1 MVELLAPAGS
11 REALTAAVESGANA
25 VYLAGKSFGARAYA
39 DNFDR
44 EELKEAIRYAHL
56 RGVAIYVTVNTLVDQ
71 NEAEDL
77 ADYLRFLYEA
87 GVDAIIIQDLG
98 AVYLAKKILPE
109 LPLHA
114 STQMTVTSL
123 PAAKFLEKQGFQTVV
138 LAREVSLEDIKTISE
153 GTDALIETF
162 IHGALCVCY
171 SGQCLMSG
179 MIGGRSGNRGR
190 CAQPCRLPYQLVDD
204 KGDNMLAGKDVGQ
217 YLLSPRDF
225 CTIDKL
231 PDVVKAGARSLKI
244 EGRMKRPEY
253 VAVVVDAYRQS
264 LDSIHEDIRYAV
276 DALLKKDL
284 TQIFNRDFTT
294 AYLEKKPGKMMM
306 SDRRPNNRGVR
317 IGRIVAY
324 DAKKKLA
331 TMRLD
336 ERLQVGD
343 IIDIWVKVGG
353 RVNTTIQTM
362 TIGGR
367 EVESAEKGA
376 EVTFSVPSHV
386 RVSDR
391 AFKVYDAA
399 LMERAK
405 SFYAGGAPVR
415 RVGVAAE
422 VFVAE
427 GQPLTLTLRDAEG
440 NIGVGQTD
448 FLAEAARKR
457 PLSIETVQKQ
467 LERLGTTMFTL
478 DSLDFQCEGE
488 LMVPVSELNE
498 VRRRAVAQLEETRLA
513 KYERAAAT
521 YRTLPKLPRN
531 DRETKPLLTVHTD
544 TIEKVETAY
553 QNGADI
559 VLFGGENFSHHV
571 ITHADY
577 SEAARLAKAYGKQI
591 IFATPRIAKQWQ
603 MKTIEEDLLYFNE
616 IGGAG
621 VSVGNLG
628 VLALAQKISKL
639 PIHAD
644 FSLNIYNA
652 YAVDYLK
659 EQGIASV
666 TLSPELNFGQAERL
680 VRRAAL
686 PTECIVHG
694 HLPLMVSEY
703 CVLGSFLGDI
713 DKKPCP
719 QVCTKQQYYLQD
731 RMSERFP
738 IVTDQFCRM
747 HILNTKELSML
758 PHVGRFG
765 EIGVDR
771 IRIEGKYMSAEELAD
786 LVRRYRVL
794 LNTGHSLTEREM
806 EKWTYEK
813 ENITRGHY
821 FRGVL

>member
-71 NEAEDL
+71 GEVEDL

-98 AVYLAKKILPE
+98 AIYLAQKVLPE
-109 LPLHA
+109 LVLHA
-114 STQMTVTSL
+114 STQMTVTNL
-123 PAAKFLEKQGFQTVV
+123 PAAQFLADQGFETIV
-138 LAREVSLEDIKTISE
+138 LAREVSLADIKTISE
-153 GTDALIETF
+153 NTKAMIETF
-162 IHGALCVCY
+162 VHGALCVCY

-190 CAQPCRLPYQLVDD
+190 CAQPCRLPYRLLDEAGNPV
-204 KGDNMLAGKDVGQ
+204 LEGKDVGQ

-231 PDVVKAGARSLKI
+231 PDLVEAGAHSLKI

-253 VAVVVDAYRQS
+253 VSVVVDAYRKS
-264 LDSIHEDIRYAV
+264 LDLVEQGKTYAV
-276 DALLKKDL
+276 DSALKKDL

-294 AYLEKKPGKMMM
+294 AYLEKKPGKTMM

-317 IGRIVAY
+317 VGRVIAY
-324 DAKKKLA
+324 DAKKKLV

-336 ERLQVGD
+336 ERLAVGD

-353 RVNTTIQTM
+353 RVNTTIRSMMNKGQA
-362 TIGGR
+362 
-367 EVESAEKGA
+367 VESAEKGA
-376 EVTFSVPSHV
+376 EVTFEVPSHV

-391 AFKVYDAA
+391 AFKVYDAL

-405 SFYAGGAPVR
+405 SFYASGAPVR
-415 RVGVAAE
+415 RVNVKAVVSVE
-422 VFVAE
+422 E
-427 GQPLTLTLRDAEG
+427 GRPLTLTLLDEQGNTVTAE
-440 NIGVGQTD
+440 TD
-448 FLAEAARKR
+448 FIAQIARKR

-467 LERLGTTMFTL
+467 MERLGTTMFRL
-478 DSLDFQCEGE
+478 DSLDFRAEGE
-488 LMVPVSELNE
+488 LMVPISELNE
-498 VRRRAVAQLEETRLA
+498 VRRRAVEKLEEARLRP
-513 KYERAAAT
+513 YIRAAAP
-521 YRTLPKLPRN
+521 YRTLPKLTRN

-544 TIEKVETAY
+544 TIEKVEIAY
-553 QNGADI
+553 KNGADI
-559 VLFGGENFSHHV
+559 VMFGGENFSHTA
-571 ITHADY
+571 IRREDY
-577 SEAARLAKAYGKQI
+577 KKAAELAHQYAKKI
-591 IFATPRIAKQWQ
+591 ILATPRIAKQWQ
-603 MKTIEEDLLYFNE
+603 MSAIEEELRYFNE
-616 IGGAG
+616 LEADG

-628 VLALAQKISKL
+628 VLALAREICEL

-652 YAVDYLK
+652 YAVDYLR
-659 EQGIASV
+659 EQGVASV
-666 TLSPELNFGQAERL
+666 TLSPELNFSQVERL
-680 VRRAAL
+680 ARRATL

-713 DKKPCP
+713 DKKPCSK
-719 QVCTKQQYYLQD
+719 VCTRNRYYLQD

-771 IRIEGKYMSAEELAD
+771 IRIEGKYTSESELTD
-786 LVRRYRVL
+786 LVCRYRRL
-794 LNTGHSLTEREM
+794 LDMAASMSEREL
-806 EKWTYEK
+806 EKWTREK
-813 ENITRGHY
+813 DNITRGHY

>member
-1 MVELLAPAGS
+1 
-11 REALTAAVESGANA
+11 
-25 VYLAGKSFGARAYA
+25 
-39 DNFDR
+39 
-44 EELKEAIRYAHL
+44 
-56 RGVAIYVTVNTLVDQ
+56 
-71 NEAEDL
+71 
-77 ADYLRFLYEA
+77 
-87 GVDAIIIQDLG
+87 
-98 AVYLAKKILPE
+98 
-109 LPLHA
+109 
-114 STQMTVTSL
+114 
-123 PAAKFLEKQGFQTVV
+123 
-138 LAREVSLEDIKTISE
+138 
-153 GTDALIETF
+153 
-162 IHGALCVCY
+162 
-171 SGQCLMSG
+171 MSG

-190 CAQPCRLPYQLVDD
+190 CAQPCRLPYQLVDE
-204 KGDNMLAGKDVGQ
+204 KGGNVLEGKDVGQ

-231 PDVVKAGARSLKI
+231 PEVVKAGARSLKI

-264 LDSIHEDIRYAV
+264 LDSIRDDIRYTV
-276 DALLKKDL
+276 DETLKKDL

-294 AYLEKKPGKMMM
+294 AYLEKKPGKTMM

-317 IGRIVAY
+317 VGRVVAY
-324 DAKKKLA
+324 DAKKKLV

-336 ERLQVGD
+336 ERMQVGD

-362 TIGGR
+362 TMNGK
-367 EVESAEKGA
+367 EVVSADKGA
-376 EVTFSVPSHV
+376 EVTFAVPSHV

-405 SFYAGGAPVR
+405 TFYAGGAPVR

-422 VFVAE
+422 VFVSE
-427 GQPLTLTLRDAEG
+427 GQPLTLTLRDADG

-457 PLSIETVQKQ
+457 PLSAETVQKQ
-467 LERLGTTMFTL
+467 LERLGTTMFAL
-478 DSLDFQCEGE
+478 DSLDFDCEGE

-498 VRRRAVAQLEETRLA
+498 VRRRAVAQLEEARLA
-513 KYERAAAT
+513 PYMRESAP
-521 YRTLPKLPRN
+521 YRTLPKLSRN
-531 DRETKPLLTVHTD
+531 DKETKPLLSVHTD

-553 QNGADI
+553 KNGADV
-559 VLFGGENFSHHV
+559 VLFGGENFAHKA
-571 ITHADY
+571 ITHSDY
-577 SEAARLAKAYGKQI
+577 EEAVRLAKTYGKKI

-603 MKTIEEDLLYFNE
+603 MKAIEEELRLFNKL
-616 IGGAG
+616 GGDG

-628 VLALAQKISKL
+628 VMALAQEISEL

-659 EQGIASV
+659 EQGISSV
-666 TLSPELNFGQAERL
+666 TLSPELNFGQVERL
-680 VRRAAL
+680 VRRATL

-713 DKKPCP
+713 DKKPCS
-719 QVCTKQQYYLQD
+719 QVCTKQKYYLQD

-738 IVTDQFCRM
+738 IATDQFCRM

-758 PHVGRFG
+758 PHVERFG
-765 EIGVDR
+765 EIGVSR
-771 IRIEGKYMSAEELAD
+771 IRIEGKYMAPKELAD
-786 LVRRYRVL
+786 LVRRYRL
-794 LNTGHSLTEREM
+794 LLDAGNSLTERELTQ
-806 EKWTYEK
+806 WAHEK

>member
-11 REALTAAVESGANA
+11 KEALTAAVESGANA

-39 DNFDR
+39 NNFDR
-44 EELKEAIRYAHL
+44 DELKEAVRYAHL

-98 AVYLAKKILPE
+98 AIYLAQKVLPE
-109 LPLHA
+109 LVLHA
-114 STQMTVTSL
+114 STQMTVTNL
-123 PAAKFLEKQGFQTVV
+123 PAAQFLAQQGFETIV

-153 GTDALIETF
+153 NTDALIETF
-162 IHGALCVCY
+162 VHGALCVCY

-190 CAQPCRLPYQLVDD
+190 CAQPCRLPYQLLDEAGNLV
-204 KGDNMLAGKDVGQ
+204 LEGKDVGQ

-231 PDVVKAGARSLKI
+231 PELVKAGAHSLKI

-253 VAVVVDAYRQS
+253 VATVVDAYRKS
-264 LDSIHEDIRYAV
+264 LDLVEANQPYSV

-294 AYLEKKPGKMMM
+294 AYLEKKQGKLMM

-317 IGRIVAY
+317 VGRVVAY
-324 DAKKKLA
+324 DAKKKLV

-336 ERLQVGD
+336 ERMQVGD

-353 RVNTTIQTM
+353 RVNTTIQSM
-362 TIGGR
+362 TVKG
-367 EVESAEKGA
+367 EAVESAEKGT
-376 EVTFSVPSHV
+376 EVTFAVPSHV

-391 AFKVYDAA
+391 AFKVHDAA

-405 SFYAGGAPVR
+405 SFYASGAPVR
-415 RVGVAAE
+415 RVGVAAT
-422 VFVAE
+422 VSVKE
-427 GQPLTLTLRDAEG
+427 GEPLMLTLVDADG
-440 NIGVGQTD
+440 NTATAQTD
-448 FLAEAARKR
+448 FIAEPARKR

-467 LERLGTTMFTL
+467 MERMGTTMFML
-478 DSLDFQCEGE
+478 DSLDFQCDGE
-488 LMVPVSELNE
+488 LMVPISELNE
-498 VRRRAVAQLEETRLA
+498 VRRRAVEKLEEARLLPYVRNVA
-513 KYERAAAT
+513 P
-521 YRTLPKLPRN
+521 YRTLPTLARN
-531 DRETKPLLTVHTD
+531 DEETSPLLTVHTD
-544 TIEKVETAY
+544 TIEKVEIAY
-553 QNGADI
+553 QNGADV
-559 VLFGGENFSHHV
+559 VLFGGENFSHTA
-571 ITHADY
+571 IRREDY
-577 SEAARLAKAYGKQI
+577 EEAVRLARAYGKQI
-591 IFATPRIAKQWQ
+591 ILATPRIAKQWQ
-603 MKTIEEDLLYFNE
+603 MKAVEEELRYFNE
-616 IGGAG
+616 LGADG

-628 VLALAQKISKL
+628 VLALAQEIGKL
-639 PIHAD
+639 SIHAD

-652 YAVDYLK
+652 YAVDYLR
-659 EQGIASV
+659 EQGVASV
-666 TLSPELNFGQAERL
+666 TLSPELNFGQVERL
-680 VRRAAL
+680 VRRASL

-694 HLPLMVSEY
+694 QLPLMVSEY

-713 DKKPCP
+713 DKKPCSK
-719 QVCTKQQYYLQD
+719 VCTRGRYYLQD
-731 RMSERFP
+731 RMNERFP

-765 EIGVDR
+765 EIGVSR
-771 IRIEGKYMSAEELAD
+771 IRIEGKYTDAQELKS
-786 LVRRYRVL
+786 LVRRYRML
-794 LNTGHSLTEREM
+794 LDVGDTLTEREL
-806 EKWTYEK
+806 EKWTQEND
-813 ENITRGHY
+813 NITRGHY

>member
-1 MVELLAPAGS
+1 
-11 REALTAAVESGANA
+11 
-25 VYLAGKSFGARAYA
+25 
-39 DNFDR
+39 
-44 EELKEAIRYAHL
+44 
-56 RGVAIYVTVNTLVDQ
+56 
-71 NEAEDL
+71 
-77 ADYLRFLYEA
+77 
-87 GVDAIIIQDLG
+87 
-98 AVYLAKKILPE
+98 
-109 LPLHA
+109 
-114 STQMTVTSL
+114 
-123 PAAKFLEKQGFQTVV
+123 
-138 LAREVSLEDIKTISE
+138 
-153 GTDALIETF
+153 
-162 IHGALCVCY
+162 
-171 SGQCLMSG
+171 
-179 MIGGRSGNRGR
+179 
-190 CAQPCRLPYQLVDD
+190 LPYQLVDD
-204 KGDNMLAGKDVGQ
+204 KGGNVLEGKDVGQ

-231 PDVVKAGARSLKI
+231 PEVVKAGARSLKI

-264 LDSIHEDIRYAV
+264 LDSICDDIRYTV
-276 DALLKKDL
+276 DETLKKDL

-294 AYLEKKPGKMMM
+294 AYLEKKPGKTMM

-317 IGRIVAY
+317 VGRVVAY
-324 DAKKKLA
+324 DAKKKLV

-336 ERLQVGD
+336 ERMQVGD

-362 TIGGR
+362 TMNGK
-367 EVESAEKGA
+367 EVVSADKGA
-376 EVTFSVPSHV
+376 EVTFAVPSHV

-405 SFYAGGAPVR
+405 TFYAGGAPVR

-422 VFVAE
+422 VFVSE
-427 GQPLTLTLRDAEG
+427 GQPLTLTLRDADG

-457 PLSIETVQKQ
+457 PLSAETVQKQ
-467 LERLGTTMFTL
+467 LERLGTTMFAL
-478 DSLDFQCEGE
+478 DSLDFDCEGE

-498 VRRRAVAQLEETRLA
+498 VRRRAVAQLEEARLA
-513 KYERAAAT
+513 PYVRESAP
-521 YRTLPKLPRN
+521 YRTLPKLSRN
-531 DRETKPLLTVHTD
+531 DKETKPLLSVHTD

-553 QNGADI
+553 KNGADV
-559 VLFGGENFSHHV
+559 VLFGGENFAHKA
-571 ITHADY
+571 ITHSDY
-577 SEAARLAKAYGKQI
+577 EEAVRLAKTYGKKI

-603 MKTIEEDLLYFNE
+603 MKAIEEELRLFNKL
-616 IGGAG
+616 GGDG

-628 VLALAQKISKL
+628 VMALAQEISEL

-659 EQGIASV
+659 EQGISSV
-666 TLSPELNFGQAERL
+666 TLSPELNFGQVERL
-680 VRRAAL
+680 VRRATL

-713 DKKPCP
+713 DKKPCS
-719 QVCTKQQYYLQD
+719 QVCTKQKYYLQD

-758 PHVGRFG
+758 PHVERFG
-765 EIGVDR
+765 EIGVSR
-771 IRIEGKYMSAEELAD
+771 IRIEGKYMAPKELAD
-786 LVRRYRVL
+786 LVRRYRL
-794 LNTGHSLTEREM
+794 LLDAGNSLTERELTQ
-806 EKWTYEK
+806 WAHEK

>member
-87 GVDAIIIQDLG
+87 GVEAIIIQDLG
-98 AVYLAKKILPE
+98 AVYLAQKILPE

-114 STQMTVTSL
+114 STQMTVTNL
-123 PAAKFLEKQGFQTVV
+123 PAAKFLEKQGFKTVV
-138 LAREVSLEDIKTISE
+138 LAREVSLDDIKTISE
-153 GTDALIETF
+153 GTSALIETF

-204 KGDNMLAGKDVGQ
+204 KGNNVLEGKDVGQ

-231 PDVVKAGARSLKI
+231 PEIVKAGARSLKI

-253 VAVVVDAYRQS
+253 VAVVVDAYRKS
-264 LDSIHEDIRYAV
+264 LDSIRDDIRYAV
-276 DALLKKDL
+276 DEALKKDL

-294 AYLEKKPGKMMM
+294 AYLEKKPGKTMM

-317 IGRIVAY
+317 VGRVVAY
-324 DAKKKLA
+324 DAKKKLV

-336 ERLQVGD
+336 ERMQVGD

-353 RVNTTIQTM
+353 RVNTTIQAM
-362 TIGGR
+362 TINGK
-367 EVESAEKGA
+367 EVASAEKGA
-376 EVTFSVPSHV
+376 EVTFTVPSHV

-405 SFYAGGAPVR
+405 TFYAGGAPVR

-422 VFVAE
+422 VFVSE
-427 GQPLTLTLRDAEG
+427 GQPLTLTLRDADG
-440 NIGVGQTD
+440 NMGVGQTD

-457 PLSIETVQKQ
+457 PLSAETVQKQ
-467 LERLGTTMFTL
+467 LERLGTTMFAL
-478 DSLDFQCEGE
+478 DSLDFECEGE

-498 VRRRAVAQLEETRLA
+498 VRRRAVAQLEEARLA
-513 KYERAAAT
+513 PYMRESAP
-521 YRTLPKLPRN
+521 YRTLPKLSRN
-531 DRETKPLLTVHTD
+531 DKETKPLLTVHTD

-553 QNGADI
+553 KNGADV
-559 VLFGGENFSHHV
+559 VLFGGENFSHKT
-571 ITHADY
+571 ITHSDY
-577 SEAARLAKAYGKQI
+577 EEALRLARAYNKKI

-603 MKTIEEDLLYFNE
+603 MKAIEEELRLFNQL
-616 IGGAG
+616 GGDG

-628 VLALAQKISKL
+628 VMALAQEISEL

-659 EQGIASV
+659 EQGISSV
-666 TLSPELNFGQAERL
+666 TLSPELNFGQVERL
-680 VRRAAL
+680 VRRATL

-713 DKKPCP
+713 DKKPCS
-719 QVCTKQQYYLQD
+719 QVCTKQKYYLQD

-738 IVTDQFCRM
+738 IATDQFCRM

-758 PHVGRFG
+758 PHVERFG
-765 EIGVDR
+765 EIGVTR
-771 IRIEGKYMSAEELAD
+771 IRIEGKYMAAKELAD
-786 LVRRYRVL
+786 LVRRYRL
-794 LNTGHSLTEREM
+794 LLDAGNSLTERELAQ
-806 EKWTYEK
+806 WTHEN

>member
-1 MVELLAPAGS
+1 MVELLAPAGT

-39 DNFDR
+39 NNFDR
-44 EELKEAIRYAHL
+44 DELKEAVRYAHL

-109 LPLHA
+109 LVLHA

-123 PAAKFLEKQGFQTVV
+123 LAAKFLEEQGFETVV
-138 LAREVSLEDIKTISE
+138 LAREVSLADIKTISE
-153 GTDALIETF
+153 GTTALVETF

-190 CAQPCRLPYQLVDD
+190 CAQPCRLPYQLLDENGKNV
-204 KGDNMLAGKDVGQ
+204 LEGKDVGQ

-231 PDVVKAGARSLKI
+231 PEVVKAGARSLKI

-253 VAVVVDAYRQS
+253 VATVVDAYRKS
-264 LDSIHEDIRYAV
+264 LDLVENNQPYAV
-276 DALLKKDL
+276 DADLKKDL

-294 AYLEKKPGKMMM
+294 AYLEKKPGKTMM

-317 IGRIVAY
+317 VGRVVAY
-324 DAKKKLA
+324 DAKKKLV

-336 ERLQVGD
+336 EQLRVGD

-353 RVNTTIQTM
+353 RVNTTIQAM
-362 TIGGR
+362 TVKGQT
-367 EVESAEKGA
+367 VESAEKGA

-405 SFYAGGAPVR
+405 TFYAGGAPVR
-415 RVGVAAE
+415 RVGVTAT
-422 VFVAE
+422 VTVRE
-427 GQPLTLTLRDAEG
+427 GEPLLLTLVDADG
-440 NIGVGQTD
+440 NIGAAQTD
-448 FLAEAARKR
+448 FIAEVARKR

-467 LERLGTTMFTL
+467 MERLGTTMFTL
-478 DSLDFQCEGE
+478 DSLDFHCEGE
-488 LMVPVSELNE
+488 LMVPISELNE
-498 VRRRAVAQLEETRLA
+498 VRRRAVEKLEEARLLP
-513 KYERAAAT
+513 YERT
-521 YRTLPKLPRN
+521 TPPYRTLPKLARN
-531 DRETKPLLTVHTD
+531 DAETKPLLTVHTD
-544 TIEKVETAY
+544 TTEKVELAY
-553 QNGADI
+553 KNGADI
-559 VLFGGENFSHHV
+559 VLFGGENFSHTA
-571 ITHADY
+571 IRRADY
-577 SEAARLAKAYGKQI
+577 EEAVRLAKAYGKQI

-603 MKTIEEDLLYFNE
+603 MQAIEEELHYFNE
-616 IGGAG
+616 LGGDG

-628 VLALAQKISKL
+628 VLALAKDISKL

-652 YAVDYLK
+652 YAVDYLR
-659 EQGIASV
+659 EQGVASV
-666 TLSPELNFGQAERL
+666 TLSPELNFGQVERL
-680 VRRAAL
+680 VRRATL

-713 DKKPCP
+713 DKKPCS
-719 QVCTKQQYYLQD
+719 QVCTQGRYYLQD

-765 EIGVDR
+765 EVGVSR
-771 IRIEGKYMSAEELAD
+771 IRIEGKYMMTKELSD
-786 LVRRYRVL
+786 LVRRYRL
-794 LNTGHSLTEREM
+794 LLDMGETLTEREM